1 MNVWKLI
8 GGFELP
14 TVGLG
19 TWTIGGEREPDY
31 SNDKEFIE
39 AIKFALEIGYTHI
52 DTAEMYAGGHCE
64 ELVGRAVKNS
74 DRGKLTIAT
83 KVTKGNLR
91 YEDVLKAAQNSLERL
106 DMDYID
112 LYYIHSPSPEIPLE
126 ETMKAMNKL
135 VEDGLVKHIGVSNFS
150 ADLFIKAQELSG
162 NKIVANQ
169 IEYNL
174 LTRERGENGYE
185 NKNMESRTVPYCQE
199 NDVLVIAER
208 PIERGGLLEPNEVM
222 DRLTEKY
229 SKTRAQI
236 AINWLVS
243 QKNVVT
249 IPKSQDK
256 EHLKDNLE
264 AGSWTMDSEDIEE
277 LRGAYETT

>member
-74 DRGKLTIAT
+74 DRRKLTIAT
-83 KVTKGNLR
+83 KVTKGHLH

-106 DMDYID
+106 GMNYID
-112 LYYIHSPSPEIPLE
+112 LYYIHSPSTEIPLE
-126 ETMKAMNKL
+126 ETMKAINKL

-199 NDVLVIAER
+199 NDVLVVAER
-208 PIERGGLLEPNEVM
+208 PIERGRLLEPNEVM